1 MKRKFKKKKLNSGIK
16 KGLMLL
22 IPLTT
27 ISLIS
32 SCGIKNETK
41 YTKIECTS
49 DGEYTETLIFIPEGK
64 EYRAFNEFTFYGG
77 WHKDGDRYSC
87 DVVEYSARD
96 ITYEVIKPILNNE
109 KEPNE
114 VLGEPLE
121 FRTETKASISKEL
134 LDKGPYYSAI
144 IYNKGEE
151 AEYSGD
157 ESNSESKTG
166 YAVLIGSGIA
176 FVAASGAL
184 AGWKYYDAK
193 QEEKKKLTLK
203 NKKRD

>member
-16 KGLMLL
+16 KGLMIL

-27 ISLIS
+27 IGLIS

-49 DGEYTETLIFIPEGK
+49 NGEYSETLMFIPEGK
-64 EYRAFNEFTFYGG
+64 EYRAFNKFTFYGG
-77 WHKDGDRYSC
+77 WYKDGDRYSC
-87 DVVEYSARD
+87 DVIEYSARD
-96 ITYEVIKPILNNE
+96 ITYEDIKPILNNE

-134 LDKGPYYSAI
+134 LDKGAYYSAT

-151 AEYSGD
+151 VQYLESDD
-157 ESNSESKTG
+157 EEKESSIGK
-166 YAVLIGSGIA
+166 AVLIGSSIAGATGI
-176 FVAASGAL
+176 GAL
-184 AGWKYYDAK
+184 VGWNYYNRK
-193 QEEKKKLTLK
+193 QDEKKKLTLK
-203 NKKRD
+203 K